1 MLNDT
6 LLNQVRSEV
15 FTRMTHQNPL
25 ALQDLPNNWE
35 VFRRMANTVLKD
47 RLFSE
52 ERSSIDEALNLIM
65 QDPYGWGN
73 VFPLMTDKTVNN
85 IWINNYREIMY
96 ESEQG
101 RRLWNDVFQS
111 EEHLRKTAERVAMAS
126 GRRLDEANPTVDC
139 RLFDGSRVS
148 IIIPPV
154 SVRGTS
160 VTVRKFPRIFTLEDL
175 AVNELFPVYLLPLL
189 RLMVKARLNIFAA
202 GGMGSGKNTFLNAL
216 LLCVGKDENL
226 VFIEDPA
233 ESRVGLPD
241 PERPDLP
248 RPFVKVYEPRPAN
261 AEGKGGVTLE
271 DIFEKALRQQTDRIM
286 VSECRTKLTVHYTL
300 QAMNIGHPGT
310 MSTTHAD
317 GPEEVP
323 ERLASLLGDVSR
335 ENMIRTTAAE
345 VVFFMAQL
353 KEGDGRPVHR
363 RLLDICE
370 IRKKGDGFPEISPLF
385 SYDFKG
391 WMDDGSP
398 VGSLQPTGT
407 RPAFLEKRKLSL
419 FLTKDEKILLESF
432 FEERC

>member
-1 MLNDT
+1 MLDEA
-6 LLNQVRSEV
+6 LLNQVRSEI
-15 FTRMTHQNPL
+15 FTRLSHQNPL
-25 ALQDLPNNWE
+25 ALQDLLNNWE
-35 VFRRMANTVLKD
+35 VFKQVASTVLND

-52 ERSSIDEALNLIM
+52 ERSKISEALDLIM
-65 QDPYGWGN
+65 QDPYGWGP
-73 VFPLMTDKTVNN
+73 VFSLMNDKSMNN

-101 RRLWNDVFQS
+101 RRFWVDVFPS
-111 EEHLRKTAERVAMAS
+111 EEHLRRTAERVAMAS
-126 GRRLDEANPTVDC
+126 GRRLDEANPSVDC

-148 IIIPPV
+148 IVSPPV

-160 VTVRKFPRIFTLEDL
+160 VTIRKFPRIFTLEDL
-175 AVNELFPVYLLPLL
+175 SVKGLFPVHLLPLM

-226 VFIEDPA
+226 IFIEDPA

-241 PERPDLP
+241 PDRPDLP
-248 RPFVKVYEPRPAN
+248 RPFVKVYEPRQPN
-261 AEGKGGVTLE
+261 AEGKGGVSLE
-271 DIFEKALRQQTDRIM
+271 DIFEKALRQQPDRIM
-286 VSECRTKLTVHYTL
+286 VSECRSRVTVHYTL

-335 ENMIRTTAAE
+335 ENLIKTTAAE
-345 VVFFMAQL
+345 VVLFQAQMR
-353 KEGDGRPVHR
+353 EGEGQPIHR

-370 IRKKGDGFPEISPLF
+370 ISKDTGGLPKFTPLF
-385 SYDFKG
+385 SYDFGG
-391 WMDDGSP
+391 WTEEGAP
-398 VGSLQPTGT
+398 IGELKPTGA

-419 FLTKDEKILLESF
+419 LLSMDEKELLESF
-432 FEERC
+432 FRESC